1 MGVPPRAA
9 TGQQRHGGR
18 PLDDGGDRVRRRR
31 RHFLRSRLADRQA
44 SVVCGDRR
52 RNPCSARDLSG
63 RRRTVRGNCGGTKS
77 LDIRLAKVPTHG
89 WHVTFGFRERVRAA
103 ASAVLPSPIKRSL
116 KRLVRGYH
124 RRFRAFTPA
133 DLKSALLEL
142 GVVSGDVLMAHSA
155 FDTFLGFQGGPVD
168 AIRTLQEVVGARG
181 TLMMPTIPFRGTA
194 VEYAL
199 GDPVFDVQ
207 RTVSR
212 MGLLTEVFRRSP
224 GVVRSIH
231 PTHSVAVWGNRA
243 DAIIAGHERAETPC
257 GRSTPYEKLLEYDG
271 KILLAGVPANTM
283 TFCYFVVEELEPQL
297 AIPVF
302 TRETYPMRWR
312 DADGAV
318 RVSNMRLF
326 SLRLDHYLRPLVG
339 ELKRRWQ
346 WREGRVGSLHLM
358 LLRARDGYDA
368 AVALADKGVFVR
380 ERPMR

>member
-1 MGVPPRAA
+1 M
-9 TGQQRHGGR
+9 
-18 PLDDGGDRVRRRR
+18 
-31 RHFLRSRLADRQA
+31 
-44 SVVCGDRR
+44 
-52 RNPCSARDLSG
+52 
-63 RRRTVRGNCGGTKS
+63 
-77 LDIRLAKVPTHG
+77 
-89 WHVTFGFRERVRAA
+89 TFGFRERVRAA

-124 RRFRAFTPA
+124 RRFRAFTPV
-133 DLKSALLEL
+133 DLNRALVEL
-142 GVVSGDVLMAHSA
+142 GVVAGDVVMVHSA
-155 FDTFLGFQGGPVD
+155 FDSFLGFQGGPVD
-168 AIRTLQEVVGARG
+168 VIRTLREVVGARG

-199 GDPVFDVQ
+199 GDPVFDVR

-326 SLRLDHYLRPLVG
+326 SLRLDHDLRPLVG
-339 ELKRRWQ
+339 ELKRRRQ
-346 WREGRVGSLHLM
+346 WREGRVGSLRLM
-358 LLRARDGYDA
+358 LLRARDVYEA
-368 AVALADKGVFVR
+368 AVALADKGMFVR
-380 ERPMR
+380 ELPVR

>member
-1 MGVPPRAA
+1 M
-9 TGQQRHGGR
+9 
-18 PLDDGGDRVRRRR
+18 
-31 RHFLRSRLADRQA
+31 
-44 SVVCGDRR
+44 
-52 RNPCSARDLSG
+52 
-63 RRRTVRGNCGGTKS
+63 
-77 LDIRLAKVPTHG
+77 
-89 WHVTFGFRERVRAA
+89 TFGFRERVRAA

-124 RRFRAFTPA
+124 RRFRAFTPV
-133 DLKSALLEL
+133 DLNRALVEL
-142 GVVSGDVLMAHSA
+142 GVVAGDVVMVHSA
-155 FDTFLGFQGGPVD
+155 FDSFLGFQGGPVD
-168 AIRTLQEVVGARG
+168 AIRTLREVVGARG

-283 TFCYFVVEELEPQL
+283 TFCYFVAEELEPRL
-297 AIPVF
+297 AVPVL
-302 TRETYPMRWR
+302 TRETYPMRWTDR
-312 DADGAV
+312 DGTV
-318 RVSNMRLF
+318 QVSNVRLF
-326 SLRLDHYLRPLVG
+326 SRHLDHDLSPLLA
-339 ELKRRWQ
+339 ELKRREA
-346 WREGRVGSLHLM
+346 WREERVGRLSLVLV
-358 LLRARDGYDA
+358 RARHVYQA
-368 AVALADKGVFVR
+368 AVALADRGQFVR
-380 ERPMR
+380 ERVRERQAH